1 MNASDRLRHGEV
13 SSKEECLDL
22 YIKALQFEQTIQG
35 QIAPLPPDY
44 SVDGVS
50 SLSESITIANQMGK
64 DYLEAKNAMWE
75 ALIDLWKS
83 QGGETAELAE
93 ALENEEWDVFAV

>member
-35 QIAPLPPDY
+35 QILPYY
-44 SVDGVS
+44 STDGVS